1 MTEKRRKSRR
11 GSQLASSM
19 LLTSHDTVPPKSRF
33 SCLGMTGKRRRRGS
47 RHVSS
52 TLSISSDSV
61 LLKEHLPV

>member
-11 GSQLASSM
+11 GSQLASST
-19 LLTSHDTVPPKSRF
+19 LLTSHDTVPLKSRF